1 MAHHKSAKKRIRQTE
16 TRTARNK
23 YKKVGMKVGVKELR
37 HTTDKAEAEK
47 MLPEVFSK
55 IDRAAKANIIHANK
69 ASNLKSSLAR
79 YVNQL

>member
-16 TRTARNK
+16 VREARNK
-23 YKKVGMKVGVKELR
+23 YKKVGMKLGVKAFR
-37 HTTDKAEAEK
+37 HTTDKEEAAK

-69 ASNLKSSLAR
+69 AANLKSSLAR
-79 YVNQL
+79 YMNKL